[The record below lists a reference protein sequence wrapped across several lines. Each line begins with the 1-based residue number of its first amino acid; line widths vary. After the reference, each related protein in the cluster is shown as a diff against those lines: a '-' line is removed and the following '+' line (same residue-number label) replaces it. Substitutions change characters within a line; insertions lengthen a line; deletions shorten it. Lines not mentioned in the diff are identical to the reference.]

1 MKLKMRDKLGEAVR
15 LAAEVNP
22 EARLVRI
29 VGIGLYDDGTVHL
42 ENPDDYMSRWEY
54 AFKDDKD
61 GESPPVCVTVLY
73 WTTGER
79 LVDKNAGNVSWD
91 LEYFDDEI
99 LSELLDSDA
108 LAEVFADQ
116 ENFKRLAGSGNDVIA
131 YTMRRALD
139 PVAVIQNW
147 KSQQLMLDPL
157 SGEVLRGTEVG

>member
-1 MKLKMRDKLGEAVR
+1 
-15 LAAEVNP
+15 
-22 EARLVRI
+22 
-29 VGIGLYDDGTVHL
+29 
-42 ENPDDYMSRWEY
+42 
-54 AFKDDKD
+54 
-61 GESPPVCVTVLY
+61 
-73 WTTGER
+73 
-79 LVDKNAGNVSWD
+79 VSWD